1 MIILGTIESVVFRN
15 DENNYTVVD
24 IDCKGE
30 LICAVGN
37 FPSANIGERVELV
50 GDYIQNVKYGQ
61 QFSVKSV
68 QMLPPDSTEGI
79 KKYLSSGLIKG
90 VGEATANAIV
100 NKFGLDT
107 LDIMEYNPAKLAE
120 VRGVSKNK
128 ATLIASAFLDIKKM
142 QKAVMFLQK
151 YNISTNL
158 AVKIYEHY
166 GLKTEELVSENP
178 YRLLEDV
185 DGVGFITADKI
196 ARNMGINEDSPFRMR
211 AGVLYCLTE
220 TADRNGNTYLPK
232 NELFSS
238 LAELLRIDIENHK
251 EIIEDV
257 LNKLMLDNGVKIFEY
272 KKQIVIMYSKFYNI
286 ERAVAQKLNLIKSLS
301 QPIHADLKADIDEYE
316 RVNKIKL
323 HKDQRTAIELATEEG
338 VSVITGGPGTGKTT
352 IIKCI
357 IQILSSRGKKVMLL
371 APTGR
376 AAKRLSESAQVEA
389 STIHRAL
396 GMDYRNN
403 SNMFAYN
410 EFNKL
415 PVDAVVVDE
424 VSMVDVQ
431 LMNYLLKALNSDTKL
446 ILVGD
451 KNQLPSVGAGNV
463 LDDILKS
470 EIIPYVSLTHIYR
483 QSENSFIVLNAH
495 AINKGQMPILENSG
509 SDFFFENK
517 SDLQETMRTIVDL
530 VVTRLPQYL
539 NISSSKVQV
548 LTGLKMGS
556 CGANNLNSQL
566 QNYLNPP
573 TLSKPEI
580 EYDKTIYRLN
590 DKVMQIANNYQREWQ
605 KILSNGTIENGTG
618 VFNGDIG
625 IIKAI
630 NRQTGEITVKF
641 EDDRVSVYPKNEL
654 NQLILSYAITVHKS
668 QGSEF
673 DAVVMPVIAGT
684 NLIFTRNLLYTAV
697 TRAKRLVMLV
707 GTKYNIKRMV
717 DNNYTATRYSMLKQ
731 FLIEQQKNVAEL
743 YS

>member
-1 MIILGTIESVVFRN
+1 
-15 DENNYTVVD
+15 
-24 IDCKGE
+24 
-30 LICAVGN
+30 
-37 FPSANIGERVELV
+37 
-50 GDYIQNVKYGQ
+50 
-61 QFSVKSV
+61 
-68 QMLPPDSTEGI
+68 
-79 KKYLSSGLIKG
+79 
-90 VGEATANAIV
+90 
-100 NKFGLDT
+100 
-107 LDIMEYNPAKLAE
+107 
-120 VRGVSKNK
+120 
-128 ATLIASAFLDIKKM
+128 
-142 QKAVMFLQK
+142 
-151 YNISTNL
+151 
-158 AVKIYEHY
+158 
-166 GLKTEELVSENP
+166 
-178 YRLLEDV
+178 
-185 DGVGFITADKI
+185 
-196 ARNMGINEDSPFRMR
+196 
-211 AGVLYCLTE
+211 
-220 TADRNGNTYLPK
+220 
-232 NELFSS
+232 
-238 LAELLRIDIENHK
+238 
-251 EIIEDV
+251 
-257 LNKLMLDNGVKIFEY
+257 
-272 KKQIVIMYSKFYNI
+272 
-286 ERAVAQKLNLIKSLS
+286 
-301 QPIHADLKADIDEYE
+301 
-316 RVNKIKL
+316 
-323 HKDQRTAIELATEEG
+323 
-338 VSVITGGPGTGKTT
+338 
-352 IIKCI
+352 
-357 IQILSSRGKKVMLL
+357 
-371 APTGR
+371 
-376 AAKRLSESAQVEA
+376 
-389 STIHRAL
+389 
-396 GMDYRNN
+396 
-403 SNMFAYN
+403 MFAYN